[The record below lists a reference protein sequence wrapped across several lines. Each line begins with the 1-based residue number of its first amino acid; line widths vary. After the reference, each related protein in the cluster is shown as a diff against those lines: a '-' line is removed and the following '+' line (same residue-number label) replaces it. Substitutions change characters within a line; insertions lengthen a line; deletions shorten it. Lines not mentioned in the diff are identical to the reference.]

1 MKAIIS
7 MLVLAACCVQLGAQA
22 NINERQANQ
31 QQRIKQGVQSG
42 ELTKREAYQLK
53 MNQRHIN
60 RTEARYRADGHLSK
74 GERARLNRM
83 ENKQSA
89 NINIQKHD
97 SQDRH

>member
-7 MLVLAACCVQLGAQA
+7 VLVLVACCVQLSAQA
-22 NINERQANQ
+22 NINERQARQ
-31 QQRIKQGVQSG
+31 QGRIQQGIQSG
-42 ELTKREAYQLK
+42 ELTKQEAYKLQMK
-53 MNQRHIN
+53 QRHIN

-97 SQDRH
+97 NQNRH